1 MGINMKRNIFENT
14 DFLGRKTEAVKIETA
29 DNIIFRH
36 ELKYLI
42 NWKDLELIKLRYGTL
57 LHKDINGENGNYIV
71 RSLYF
76 DDYWNSSYHE
86 KLAGV
91 YARKKYRIRIYD
103 YNESIIQLERKKKV
117 GNYIYKESA
126 KLTKEE
132 FYWIINGQYDFLLKK
147 STNLCKEFYIECISK
162 FMRPKV
168 MVDYDREAYTVS
180 EGDVRITFDSNVRSS
195 VLSFDIF
202 DKYLPSFIVLE
213 EGKLVMEVKY
223 TQFLPNAIH
232 ELLPSDSNEFLALSK
247 YVLCYE
253 KTNYRTIAQ
262 SY

>member
-1 MGINMKRNIFENT
+1 MKKNIFKNIDLPEH
-14 DFLGRKTEAVKIETA
+14 KIEASKIETT
-29 DNIIFRH
+29 DNHIFRH

-42 NWKDLELIKLRYGTL
+42 NWKDMELIKQRYGIM
-57 LHKDINGENGNYIV
+57 LHKDINGDNGNYMV

-91 YARKKYRIRIYD
+91 HARKKYRIRIYD
-103 YNESIIQLERKKKV
+103 YKESVIRLERKKKV
-117 GNYIYKESA
+117 GNYVYKESA

-147 STNLCKEFYIECISK
+147 SDNLCKEFYFECISK

-168 MVDYDREAYTVS
+168 LVDYDREAYTIS
-180 EGDVRITFDSNVRSS
+180 AGDVRITFDARVRSS

-202 DKYLPSFIVLE
+202 DKMLPAFEVLE
-213 EGKLVMEVKY
+213 KGKLVMEVKY
-223 TQFLPNAIH
+223 TQFLPNAIR
-232 ELLPSDSNEFLALSK
+232 ELLPSDSIELLALSK
-247 YVLCYE
+247 YVLCCE
-253 KTNYRTIAQ
+253 KTSYRSIDGRNNEC
-262 SY
+262 